1 MAHDFHLRP
10 VAAADQTFCEHL
22 IRDAFWDLYRPGCH
36 EHYLWHLAAQ
46 GHPDVVDE
54 FTMVAVMGQ
63 DVVGCIMS
71 TRARLVTAAGKL
83 EVLAPGP
90 VAVAPRYQDH
100 GIGTALMNAT
110 LDAARATGFPAAFL
124 YGDPHY
130 YPRFGFHDAK
140 HLDVTTTE
148 GDNFPEFM
156 GLELIDDALA
166 GGKLVESSLFDVD
179 PVEVDAFDAGFP
191 ARSKRQRS
199 SLT

>member
-1 MAHDFHLRP
+1 MGRSLHKQFPLAPRIHNPISGSMAG
-10 VAAADQTFCEHL
+10 AALGSRASFNAER
-22 IRDAFWDLYRPGCH
+22 IRTSLGVP
-36 EHYLWHLAAQ
+36 
-46 GHPDVVDE
+46 
-54 FTMVAVMGQ
+54 
-63 DVVGCIMS
+63 
-71 TRARLVTAAGKL
+71 AAG
-83 EVLAPGP
+83 EIQVSTPGP

-156 GLELIDDALA
+156 GLELIDDALT
-166 GGKLVESSLFDVD
+166 GGNLVESSLSDVD